1 MIETYWLLFRCLLD
15 SSCSAYQFGEH
26 GSKNCYIIHA
36 NTAEGSQQ
44 TFTSDANKAIY
55 KKGKIS
61 STYLVKVGLYH
72 NLANAQN
79 LDGLDSYTDEHTPG
93 FLGPN
98 CVDIDDCC
106 LTNTCFKNDTCIET
120 IPARATVRLILVNSL
135 STG

>member
-1 MIETYWLLFRCLLD
+1 MCKKYKNNTLIDTFCLLFRCLHD
-15 SSCSAYQFGEH
+15 SRCLAYQFGEH

-44 TFTSDANKAIY
+44 TFTSDENNAIY

-61 STYLVKVGLYH
+61 STFLVKVGLYH
-72 NLANAQN
+72 NLANATY

-98 CVDIDDCC
+98 CVDIDAFY
-106 LTNTCFKNDTCIET
+106 LTNTCFKNGTCT
-120 IPARATVRLILVNSL
+120 YGNSA
-135 STG
+135 